1 MKLKSIYLGLRWK
14 KVTLPRVAYFAF
26 FVLFIFSFFLPFASQ
41 KANAAAGVPSL
52 INFQGRLMNSS
63 GNLLGGSGT
72 EYCFKFSLYNASTAG
87 SKVWPTGSPS
97 TMTLNVREGVFN
109 ANLGDT
115 GAGGDTLDY
124 TFTDDQA
131 FIDVQVATKVGATCA
146 PGDGAESF
154 ETLSPRQQVVSSG
167 FAINSRTVGGFTPAQ
182 SATGN
187 QIPVLTSDTLI
198 LGGTSSGL
206 RATSTNALTFQS
218 GVTGDIQF
226 FSSSN
231 KITSSGALTI
241 AGLLTST
248 GLTTSGA
255 NVSINNNSNFT
266 TDINTGSSNTLVS
279 IGGGSGTFA
288 LDTTNIDISSAGAI
302 TGATGLT
309 SSGTI
314 QFSALTANG
323 PLYTSGGNGTLT
335 TTAPTSGAIG
345 YFSRTGTTLSPTTAN
360 DILSVSTNSTTASNK
375 AIEGL
380 QTGATTGT
388 DYAGYFSNTGA
399 ATTNVALYATA
410 TGATNNY
417 AAIFESGRVGIGT
430 TAPGTFLDIQDTSGS
445 FTPGMRI
452 GNLGISQYS
461 GSGNLTYFLDAN
473 NYGFQ
478 FGSNIGELRVFTN
491 NVVRQ
496 KVTSA
501 GVVTFNPTGVDA
513 DFSIYGDTVND
524 LFFIDAS
531 TDSISVGGDITP
543 NALFSVGATSQFQV
557 NSSGAIAAATGIT
570 SSGTIT
576 FSGISGSTQCLQVD
590 TSGVVS
596 GTGSACGAGGGSSLS
611 GLTVATTANT
621 LANGVNAQTWNWAL
635 AATGSAGLT
644 LGETTAATSGG
655 TVLALNT
662 ILTST
667 ASPLSITNGG
677 VGDINFNLSSTGDF
691 LVQDNGTAIA
701 SFLDTGAVTFAPTS
715 GQNLAINLA
724 AAGDLVVNTDDL
736 VVDTSLGRIGIGT
749 AAPATLLDV
758 KGPSSGRT
766 NIGTI
771 ATDVYGA
778 IGFQGSLSTTNY
790 ALSGASGAGTFLNS
804 ITGQAIT
811 FNVNNVEKARLHSD
825 GNFGIGG
832 DTTPDALLSVGST
845 SQFQVNSTGAIAA
858 ATGYIQA
865 SGTMSLTSANTTETT
880 TSSIFALNGNSLTT
894 GTGLN
899 IESSSLT
906 SGTLLNLVSTGTAAL
921 DNQKGINVSISG
933 ATSTIAQTT
942 YGGYFSNTRTNVTSG
957 TNIGLYATASGATTA
972 NYAAIFDQGSVGI
985 GNVAP
990 VSLFSV
996 GSTSQ
1001 FQVNST
1007 GAIAAATGITSTGIF
1022 NFTAGTSTNSIF
1034 NMTSTGDFIIQ
1045 DNGTA
1050 VLTATDLGRLILA
1063 PTAGQNITFAF
1074 TSGNQGRVEINP
1086 ALYTSNIGAV
1096 DIVRGGN
1103 FTGTAASTAIELG
1116 IQPVLTV
1123 TEPGSGVFTWNGA
1136 DIDMASVAVTA
1147 GAGTSVFNSLR
1158 LEGVSDADAGTV
1170 RGILVDTLVGTA
1182 ATETAIEIGT
1192 GWDTAL
1198 IMQNGES
1205 INNSTDN
1212 QINLGLGTSGTLLL
1226 TSSTA
1231 STIANSAGTLTL
1243 DSVGGRVSVAT
1254 GDFLSTSIAGVS
1266 GAASGDIWYD
1276 STANKYKIN
1285 ESGVTKILCNTTD
1298 AGCGA
1303 GGSTTWDT
1311 IGDPAGNGSIAMGS
1325 TVQTMDWTTATTQD
1339 AFTLTANGLSSG
1351 TLLTLSSNS
1360 TAAATNAQTLLNLDL
1375 SGANA
1380 TASQSTYGAFIT
1392 NSHTGTGAVNYGLSV
1407 TASGGAYNN
1416 ALVAT
1421 SSGSAGTL
1429 GNTAGIF
1436 TNGGAG
1442 ASYDPVLLLRNTEA
1456 TGYTQ
1461 FSMEGT
1467 GRTWSFGVGNASEAS
1482 GLANNFFIY
1491 DYTGTTTR
1499 FSISS
1504 TTGAVTIPSL
1514 GGGGTQCVQTD
1525 NDGILSA
1532 AACGGGSG
1540 PFSSSAGV
1548 ITKATAGDVLVL
1560 AYGDV
1565 ADTQLLIEN
1574 TTSSVIPTVDISKI
1588 DMTGGTTGIVTNG
1601 VDGLSIAMELGN
1613 GTANINSGLNISIV
1627 PVNTP
1632 SGDEIFNGLNIENI
1646 TSSAATENGISIGT
1660 GWDSDIKF
1668 IDTTPTMSL
1677 ADNGTLTLSDGSS
1690 TTNDIFSIGTSTS
1703 RGNALVYGDMV
1714 LKGSTIARSL
1724 TGIIDVFVYDTAGDS
1739 DSGDWRNSIEY
1750 LQRSWATETK
1760 DDGVGD
1766 ACNIATDDRCG
1777 NAAFPRK
1784 AIIVTTASVLYIFDA
1799 SDNSLWMKF
1808 TQDGTYAL
1816 GADTNNNPS
1825 GVAAQNGVVV
1835 VGTNGA
1841 SATGMYTIDFKQDAM
1856 YRYNTTN
1863 RAQADTNIGN
1873 RNSTTTYATNTE
1885 TGFAIINNTVNDVS
1899 INVQTGSMEGRA
1911 GTLIAPVDSQA
1922 GPLLGVTLIAAATDS
1937 GVSLINM
1944 GTRKV
1949 VNYSD
1954 ATNDDYNQVYVTKR
1968 GRMYATNETRAQLEE
1983 WRAVDTVITTQAN
1996 GTPSRWYDETL
2007 AANTPITLAGAVPTI
2022 STSPSA
2028 LAVIERASAAR
2039 EAAAAGQIDAGDVVF
2054 VGTNQG
2060 LAEVH
2065 TSGGALATASWSKI
2079 TTKDSAT
2086 PYMNGGVR
2094 SVYLFDDASGA
2105 TSTNS
2110 AVGATGTTRNPL
2122 DQAGA
2127 TAPTFGGNGI
2137 RGGSVNF
2144 NNNSYLCSDANADGT
2159 CDSDTDNNVSTTSF
2173 TVSVW
2178 FKHSTTAAADVL
2190 FERCYTPA
2198 TPTAAACVYAGMT
2211 TTGTITAGID
2221 DDATWT
2227 TVGTLSMDDGITS
2240 AGSWNDGQWHHLLL
2254 TNTDTDLCMYIDG
2267 RLAVACDSTIAATA
2281 TLDAAQVLTIGGRC
2295 TGALCVT
2302 GDSFWDGE
2310 IDEFTWSA
2318 GATTSSGTVSSAA
2331 NRRFL
2336 DGRTHLIRPQTSVDN
2351 ADITSSTT
2359 IGSSSQSYIPNSF
2372 ASLVVEITSGT
2383 GAGQTRNIISNT
2395 ATTFTVY
2402 PAWDTTPDSTS
2413 DFRVSPSKLY
2423 GTTNTVTS
2431 VAVDA
2436 PTQINK
2442 VRNLYV
2448 GTNDGADGGGVSVF
2462 TNAGAGGQKTE
2473 VYSSDSGIPD
2483 DDFGTA
2489 WSGTDA
2495 DDINAIASY
2504 TDTLVFGTGAGIR
2517 AQRKDLSLKQFQA
2530 DMFSAM
2536 DDVRMSLVASG
2547 LFGATQEVLGLGQGA
2562 DLAEYYYS
2570 SESLEAGDV
2579 VAIQPDQEAGIGKS
2593 NTKYQKNLLG
2603 IISTK
2608 PGLILGPTA
2617 ENGYA
2622 VALSGRVPVKFTEEN
2637 GPIKVGDLL
2646 TSSSRPGYAM
2656 RATSAGPVIGRVLND
2671 PYAITSCDAPLPSL
2685 ESVENPEGPWVG
2697 GEATA
2702 EDSTTEVVVPVTS
2715 GTKCG
2720 YVMLFV
2726 GLGESLGKNIEVLS
2740 TEYGAI
2746 QNGEA
2751 NVGGITTTIGTQSSI
2766 MNFLRASKSDLI
2778 VKAVVPESIF
2788 TDRIAAGMEVLT
2800 PSLYADDVYIKTIT
2814 ALDGGNVALII
2825 GESGKFEVKKDIDTP
2840 ATITLDSLGNAV
2852 FSGKVTA
2859 AEIDSAKITGFD
2871 ALIARITALETLLQA
2886 NAFDSLTSVTT
2897 QNFKA
2902 TGDSS
2907 FDGQAQF
2914 AGLSFFTNTTTF
2926 DGDVVFGSQ
2935 TEFKLPP
2942 IFNKDTAG
2950 FAIVKE
2956 GDKRVRID
2964 FDQEYVA
2971 TPVVTANI
2979 TFEVTD
2985 NFDDTSANDLFN
2997 QDIRFVVTAKDQKG
3011 FTILLN
3017 KIAPRNI
3024 RFSWVALGV
3033 RDAKIIESAVEGLNI
3048 EIPPE
3053 ETPTPPEEVPPPT
3066 EEPSGENTE
3075 EQAGEEQTGDSTE
3088 TIVEVEPIVEEEP
3101 VIEVV
3106 EEEVVPEVSEP
3117 GVQSQ
3122 PEEII

>member
-1 MKLKSIYLGLRWK
+1 MKLKSTHLGLSWN
-14 KVTLPRVAYFAF
+14 KVTRLRVAYFAF

-187 QIPVLTSDTLI
+187 QIPVLTSDALI
-198 LGGTSSGL
+198 LGGTSAGL

-231 KITSSGALTI
+231 KITSTGALTI

-266 TDINTGSSNTLVS
+266 TDINTGSSNALVR

-288 LDTTNIDISSAGAI
+288 LDTTNIDISSTGAI

-314 QFSALTANG
+314 QFSALTSNG

-345 YFSRTGTTLSPTTAN
+345 YLSRTGTTLSPTTAN

-399 ATTNVALYATA
+399 ATTNVGLYATA
-410 TGATNNY
+410 SGATNNY
-417 AAIFESGRVGIGT
+417 AAIFESGNVGIG
-430 TAPGTFLDIQDTSGS
+430 DTSPVALL
-445 FTPGMRI
+445 TV
-452 GNLGISQYS
+452 
-461 GSGNLTYFLDAN
+461 GSG
-473 NYGFQ
+473 
-478 FGSNIGELRVFTN
+478 
-491 NVVRQ
+491 
-496 KVTSA
+496 
-501 GVVTFNPTGVDA
+501 
-513 DFSIYGDTVND
+513 D
-524 LFFIDAS
+524 L
-531 TDSISVGGDITP
+531 
-543 NALFSVGATSQFQV
+543 FQV
-557 NSSGAIAAATGIT
+557 NSSGAIAAATGLT

-576 FSGISGSTQCLQVD
+576 FSSISGSTQCLQVD
-590 TSGVVS
+590 SSGVVS
-596 GTGSACGAGGGSSLS
+596 GTGTACGAGS
-611 GLTVATTANT
+611 GANT
-621 LANGVNAQTWNWAL
+621 AL
-635 AATGSAGLT
+635 S
-644 LGETTAATSGG
+644 
-655 TVLALNT
+655 
-662 ILTST
+662 
-667 ASPLSITNGG
+667 
-677 VGDINFNLSSTGDF
+677 
-691 LVQDNGTAIA
+691 
-701 SFLDTGAVTFAPTS
+701 
-715 GQNLAINLA
+715 NLASVAINTSLIS
-724 AAGDLVVNTDDL
+724 DTDITDDL
-736 VVDTSLGRIGIGT
+736 GSAAIRWKDIYTQTIGTGDTDTDTFTLRARDVDGAVWTDFLTLTAGNTPTATLSGITASSNFTPTVTDGASLGTSALNWSDLFLDSGSVVDFNSGDVTITHSSNLLTMAGGNLTGDNLGVSSDGWTSLWLSDSGLVRWGWDGVSSGDATLSHASGIGV
-749 AAPATLLDV
+749 TL
-758 KGPSSGRT
+758 SGAIRDSGQEFRILSNDT
-766 NIGTI
+766 SITSANVLGTI
-771 ATDVYGA
+771 AFRGTDSSARYGA
-778 IGFQGSLSTTNY
+778 SIVAQS
-790 ALSGASGAGTFLNS
+790 AGTWGTDTNDAPTNLEFYTQVAGATNELTS
-804 ITGQAIT
+804 PRMVIDSTG
-811 FNVNNVEKARLHSD
+811 NV
-825 GNFGIGG
+825 GIG
-832 DTTPDALLSVGST
+832 DATPSALLTVGSGDL
-845 SQFQVNSTGAIAA
+845 FQVNSSGAI
-858 ATGYIQA
+858 
-865 SGTMSLTSANTTETT
+865 
-880 TSSIFALNGNSLTT
+880 
-894 GTGLN
+894 
-899 IESSSLT
+899 
-906 SGTLLNLVSTGTAAL
+906 
-921 DNQKGINVSISG
+921 
-933 ATSTIAQTT
+933 
-942 YGGYFSNTRTNVTSG
+942 
-957 TNIGLYATASGATTA
+957 
-972 NYAAIFDQGSVGI
+972 
-985 GNVAP
+985 
-990 VSLFSV
+990 
-996 GSTSQ
+996 
-1001 FQVNST
+1001 
-1007 GAIAAATGITSTGIF
+1007 
-1022 NFTAGTSTNSIF
+1022 TNS
-1034 NMTSTGDFIIQ
+1034 SG
-1045 DNGTA
+1045 
-1050 VLTATDLGRLILA
+1050 LTATTGDVVI
-1063 PTAGQNITFAF
+1063 TAGVLSLNGTTRISNTGVGTLITGTVIGSQTFTTNNITD
-1074 TSGNQGRVEINP
+1074 SGALTIASGGSLALTFNSDSGRV
-1086 ALYTSNIGAV
+1086 T
-1096 DIVRGGN
+1096 
-1103 FTGTAASTAIELG
+1103 
-1116 IQPVLTV
+1116 
-1123 TEPGSGVFTWNGA
+1123 
-1136 DIDMASVAVTA
+1136 
-1147 GAGTSVFNSLR
+1147 
-1158 LEGVSDADAGTV
+1158 
-1170 RGILVDTLVGTA
+1170 
-1182 ATETAIEIGT
+1182 
-1192 GWDTAL
+1192 
-1198 IMQNGES
+1198 
-1205 INNSTDN
+1205 
-1212 QINLGLGTSGTLLL
+1212 
-1226 TSSTA
+1226 
-1231 STIANSAGTLTL
+1231 
-1243 DSVGGRVSVAT
+1243 VAT
-1254 GDFLSTSIAGVS
+1254 GDFLSTSVAGVS

-1325 TVQTMDWTTATTQD
+1325 TVQTMDWATATTQN
-1339 AFTLTANGLSSG
+1339 ALSLTANALSSG
-1351 TLLTLSSNS
+1351 TILSITSNG
-1360 TAAATNAQTLLNLDL
+1360 TAATSDQKGLNISLTGQNAVAD
-1375 SGANA
+1375 
-1380 TASQSTYGAFIT
+1380 QS
-1392 NSHTGTGAVNYGLSV
+1392 SYGLVVSNTHTVATPDSSRNVGISV
-1407 TASGGAYNN
+1407 TASGMTN
-1416 ALVAT
+1416 
-1421 SSGSAGTL
+1421 TL
-1429 GNTAGIF
+1429 GNTAGEFI
-1436 TNGGAG
+1436 NGGAG
-1442 ASYDPVLLLRNTEA
+1442 ASYDPVLRLRNTEA

-1461 FSMEGT
+1461 FAMEVADGSDPGT
-1467 GRTWSFGVGNASEAS
+1467 AGSEWSFGVGNEDQ
-1482 GLANNFFIY
+1482 GGDLAGNFYIY
-1491 DYTGTTTR
+1491 DYTNVKVPFVVNTAGEVLIGETASQGAGFRLQVANNGVAGEGGLLVEGNAEFLTADNAYASFDDSQRLGFTKKTSAIPKLTYGSATTFTIAQSSAADIGAGNTFTDRFTIGTT
-1499 FSISS
+1499 
-1504 TTGAVTIPSL
+1504 GVVTIANL
-1514 GGGGTQCVQTD
+1514 GGGGSQCVLTD
-1525 NDGILSA
+1525 NSGVLSA
-1532 AACGGGSG
+1532 GSCGGGG
-1540 PFSSSAGV
+1540 GAFSSSAGV

-1574 TTSSVIPTVDISKI
+1574 TTNNVIPTVDISKI
-1588 DMTGGTTGIVTNG
+1588 DMTGGTTGIVTDG
-1601 VDGLSIAMELGN
+1601 VDGLSIAMEFGN
-1613 GTANINSGLNISIV
+1613 GTANTNSGLNISIT

-1632 SGDEIFNGLNIENI
+1632 SGDETFNGLNIENI
-1646 TSSAATENGISIGT
+1646 TSSAATENGIVIGT
-1660 GWDSDIKF
+1660 GWDNDIKF
-1668 IDTTPTMSL
+1668 IDTTAQMSL
-1677 ADNGTLTLSDGSS
+1677 ADNGTLVLSDGSS

-1703 RGNALVYGDMV
+1703 RGNALVYGDIV
-1714 LKGSTIARSL
+1714 LKGSTIARNL
-1724 TGIIDVFVYDTAGDS
+1724 TGIIDVFVYDTSGDS

-1760 DDGVGD
+1760 DDGAGD

-1784 AIIVTTASVLYIFDA
+1784 AIIVTTASALYIFDA

-1841 SATGMYTIDFKQDAM
+1841 SATGMYAIDFKQDAM

-1873 RNSTTTYATNTE
+1873 RNTTTTYAANTE

-1922 GPLLGVTLIAAATDS
+1922 GPLLGVTIIAAATDS
-1937 GVSLINM
+1937 GVSVINM

-1954 ATNDDYNQVYVTKR
+1954 ATNDDYNQVYITKR
-1968 GRMYATNETRAQLEE
+1968 GRMYATNETRSQLEE

-1996 GTPSRWYDETL
+1996 GTPARWYDETL
-2007 AANTPITLAGAVPTI
+2007 ANNTPITLAGAVPTI

-2039 EAAAAGQIDAGDVVF
+2039 ESAAAGQIDAGDVVF
-2054 VGTNQG
+2054 VGTNEG

-2137 RGGSVNF
+2137 RGGSINF
-2144 NNNSYLCSDANADGT
+2144 GNNSYMCSDANADGA

-2227 TVGTLSMDDGITS
+2227 TVGTLSMDDGLTS
-2240 AGSWNDGQWHHLLL
+2240 AGTWNDGQWHHLLL

-2267 RLAVACDSTIAATA
+2267 RLAVACDTTIAATA

-2318 GATTSSGTVSSAA
+2318 GATTSSGTVAAAA

-2336 DGRTHLIRPQTSVDN
+2336 DGRTHLIRPQTTVDN

-2372 ASLVVEITSGT
+2372 ASLVVEITGGT

-2402 PAWDTTPDSTS
+2402 PAWSTTPDSTS

-2423 GTTNTVTS
+2423 GSTNTVTAI
-2431 VAVDA
+2431 AVDA